1 MHPRG
6 VQDRY
11 FNSLRNR
18 VKMGTG
24 REHSHGEKG
33 ESGAAALRLF

>member
-18 VKMGTG
+18 NKMGTVVKTPDSEEG
-24 REHSHGEKG
+24 
-33 ESGAAALRLF
+33 